1 MSQKIKI
8 LKKKLLHNNFVFV
21 DGVSKSGKIVVS
33 TIISSLR
40 TVKINLIKIDL
51 VII

>member
-8 LKKKLLHNNFVFV
+8 LKKLLHNNFVFV

-33 TIISSLR
+33 TIISSCK
-40 TVKINLIKIDL
+40 T
-51 VII
+51 